1 MGQNPNSIPSDKHF
15 LLNHSPS
22 PHSAPGDWRFLQ
34 EEELGKTFWNRRGL
48 SLLRTDLVRY
58 ARPPWSGSRSRCELA
73 RRSCPGPRNDGPIY
87 ALMAYPTSLGSAG
100 LSGAPHQVWIGAAAG
115 HGSHDHAV
123 RQHESSQLVRT
134 EQGILIHGFSYS
146 FYLVPHW
153 NQLFL
158 MSPLI
163 SSSVS

>member
-1 MGQNPNSIPSDKHF
+1 MGQNPNSIPSDNHF

-22 PHSAPGDWRFLQ
+22 PHSAPGDWRFLP

-100 LSGAPHQVWIGAAAG
+100 LSGAPRRIVCIALRPRRIKRDKVRIVERGALLKAPHQVWIGEKG
-115 HGSHDHAV
+115 
-123 RQHESSQLVRT
+123 
-134 EQGILIHGFSYS
+134 
-146 FYLVPHW
+146 
-153 NQLFL
+153 
-158 MSPLI
+158 
-163 SSSVS
+163 